1 MQLIEKLGM
10 LLPVVTDERSE
21 NSNLFIYN
29 HEIIRAQ
36 FENLLGLT
44 REKKKVDSMI
54 AQLKSRGREYAHLL
68 EFAAKTS
75 LILRLR

>member
-1 MQLIEKLGM
+1 MMQLIEKLGM
-10 LLPVVTDERSE
+10 LLPVVTDEKSE

-29 HEIIRAQ
+29 HEIIWGSQ

-54 AQLKSRGREYAHLL
+54 EQLKSRGREYAHLL

-75 LILRLR
+75 LILR